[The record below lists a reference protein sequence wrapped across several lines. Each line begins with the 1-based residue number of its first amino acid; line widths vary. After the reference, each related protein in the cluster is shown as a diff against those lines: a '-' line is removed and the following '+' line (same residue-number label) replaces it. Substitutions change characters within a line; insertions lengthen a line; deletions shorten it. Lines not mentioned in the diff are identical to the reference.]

1 MGSGLCSAKST
12 AVPTAMSNLNGAKT
26 TAHINTYTVV
36 GQQREA
42 EVPQSDILNPQR
54 ASIDHASCPKC
65 GSAMWLARIEPDKPD
80 HDTHFPGLNC
90 EHTETKVV
98 NLNSARYRQMA
109 LKG

>member
-1 MGSGLCSAKST
+1 MA
-12 AVPTAMSNLNGAKT
+12 AKT
-26 TAHINTYTVV
+26 TADTITDTVV

-54 ASIDHASCPKC
+54 AFIDHASCPKC

-80 HDTHFPGLNC
+80 HDLRTFQCPNC

-98 NLNSARYRQMA
+98 
-109 LKG
+109 KFK